1 MTHVFPSQ
9 WNKWSDTFLIN
20 KYEFE
25 RHSKWAKGIEQFPNL
40 NFVKNQ
46 TVQSASDG
54 SNIYYVDHGNTTD
67 QLDKLQARFAK
78 IKTTRFVDNYL
89 DTFKRIM
96 STADTEYVWII
107 SSICNYDYF
116 DFSWHP
122 EAWQSEMIHVFAS
135 GSQKRGD
142 TFYIHVE
149 SFKKQMYELELLDW
163 FDVINYCEDQL
174 VQRLE
179 PPIIN
184 YTGDSLVEPVKT
196 TSFNFPY
203 AVFFNE
209 GTNIVTGIWYPCLWA
224 AKDRAIVPINANK
237 SISLIPRE
245 ARSHVQTQ
253 IYDYPYILKDRELY
267 SSQPQDIIFISY
279 DEPQAETNWKNL
291 SSKFKASRVHGV
303 QGMHNA
309 LVAAADKSTT
319 PWFYA
324 VFAKTEVADSFQFDF
339 DPDYFQQPKH
349 YIFHARN
356 AMNGLEYGHMGIV
369 LYNANI
375 VKNQTEFGIDYTM
388 SAAHAVVPE
397 LSAIATFN
405 SNPYHTWRTA
415 FRESAK
421 LSQFVKEQ
429 ANIEN
434 EYRLEVWLSRA
445 EGQYSEWCLR
455 GARDGY
461 EFYQANKTKPAELK
475 QAFDWTWLQ
484 QYFESV
490 YVNINNPDQAV
501 LEQRQESWQQPK
513 HF

>member
-1 MTHVFPSQ
+1 
-9 WNKWSDTFLIN
+9 
-20 KYEFE
+20 
-25 RHSKWAKGIEQFPNL
+25 
-40 NFVKNQ
+40 
-46 TVQSASDG
+46 
-54 SNIYYVDHGNTTD
+54 
-67 QLDKLQARFAK
+67 
-78 IKTTRFVDNYL
+78 
-89 DTFKRIM
+89 
-96 STADTEYVWII
+96 
-107 SSICNYDYF
+107 
-116 DFSWHP
+116 
-122 EAWQSEMIHVFAS
+122 
-135 GSQKRGD
+135 
-142 TFYIHVE
+142 
-149 SFKKQMYELELLDW
+149 
-163 FDVINYCEDQL
+163 
-174 VQRLE
+174 
-179 PPIIN
+179 
-184 YTGDSLVEPVKT
+184 
-196 TSFNFPY
+196 
-203 AVFFNE
+203 
-209 GTNIVTGIWYPCLWA
+209 
-224 AKDRAIVPINANK
+224 
-237 SISLIPRE
+237 
-245 ARSHVQTQ
+245 
-253 IYDYPYILKDRELY
+253 
-267 SSQPQDIIFISY
+267 
-279 DEPQAETNWKNL
+279 
-291 SSKFKASRVHGV
+291 
-303 QGMHNA
+303 
-309 LVAAADKSTT
+309 
-319 PWFYA
+319 
-324 VFAKTEVADSFQFDF
+324 
-339 DPDYFQQPKH
+339 
-349 YIFHARN
+349 
-356 AMNGLEYGHMGIV
+356 MNGLEYGHMGIV